1 MKFLFAPDSFKGTM
15 SAININRLLRHA
27 THRVLGSVEY
37 IDVTMADGGEG
48 TVETVT
54 RNLRG
59 SIMYVPTH
67 DPYMRRREAKFG
79 LVNQKEA
86 ILEVAEA
93 VGLALVP
100 QDGKQG
106 QSLMMYVIH
115 SVAEHTTAAKLVD
128 FVTTVLEA
136 F

>member
-1 MKFLFAPDSFKGTM
+1 M

-59 SIMYVPTH
+59 SIMYVQH
-67 DPYMRRREAKFG
+67 MGQKMKRREAKFG
-79 LVNQKEA
+79 LVNQRSN
-86 ILEVAEA
+86 LEVSGSCRIATCTSRTKR
-93 VGLALVP
+93 P
-100 QDGKQG
+100 
-106 QSLMMYVIH
+106 SLYII
-115 SVAEHTTAAKLVD
+115 LWCW
-128 FVTTVLEA
+128 
-136 F
+136 

>member
-67 DPYMRRREAKFG
+67 GPYMKRREAKFG

-86 ILEVAEA
+86 ILEVAKA

-100 QDGKQG
+100 Q
-106 QSLMMYVIH
+106 
-115 SVAEHTTAAKLVD
+115 
-128 FVTTVLEA
+128 
-136 F
+136 